1 MVRLH
6 RTMIVITPK
15 HVFHYL
21 TDNSVILYL
30 NINQNCC
37 KTPRAAQVDTRAAR
51 RRGASGARACTVHCA
66 LCTVRGVYCVLCA
79 VCTVHRA
86 WRVLCTVRGV
96 YCVLCVVRGVY
107 CARPSRASGTAHD
120 LVNYV
125 RNVDSFHFCKK
136 SIVRADEMW

>member
-1 MVRLH
+1 MH
-6 RTMIVITPK
+6 R
-15 HVFHYL
+15 
-21 TDNSVILYL
+21 
-30 NINQNCC
+30 
-37 KTPRAAQVDTRAAR
+37 AR
-51 RRGASGARACTVHCA
+51 R
-66 LCTVRGVYCVLCA
+66 VLCA
-79 VCTVHRA
+79 VRGA